1 MSEQNIQT
9 NNETQARPRNKWMI
23 FLFIVIFFIFCAG
36 LIWKFV
42 LAPSQN
48 KEKEFSQWS
57 QPVPVR
63 VVPLSRG
70 DLQLELK
77 AVGTAVPTQAVTV
90 QSRVSGVLEA
100 LYFKDGDSVQ
110 KGQLLAQIDP
120 VPLQVALDQALG
132 NQQQHLAQLQHAQA
146 ELLRNQTMLKQDAI
160 SRQEVDQQQ
169 SLVSQLKGQSK
180 AYQAQVDSARLQLSY
195 CKIYAPI
202 SGQVGFRQKDI
213 GNLIQANDETGLV
226 TITQTTPIYVEFALA
241 ENYLDLIRDS
251 VQAQQKLQVEAWD
264 RQEQKQLAQGT
275 LFALDNQI
283 DASTGTLKLKAI
295 FPNQNKQLFA
305 NQFVN
310 VRIQAQTIANA
321 VTVPSDAI
329 QHGAKGS
336 YVYIVDKDKEDG
348 KDKAYIKMLQLGMS
362 TGGKT
367 QVLSGLSGN
376 EKVVLEGIDRLS
388 EDREV
393 RILNEQA
400 EQAGQNILPVEPASQ
415 GQTG

>member
-9 NNETQARPRNKWMI
+9 NNETQARPRNKWWMLFLFLI
-23 FLFIVIFFIFCAG
+23 FLVLCAG

-42 LAPSQN
+42 LLPNQK

-63 VVPLSRG
+63 IAPLSRG

-77 AVGTAVPTQAVTV
+77 AVGTAIPTQAVTV
-90 QSRVSGVLEA
+90 QSRVSGVLQA
-100 LYFKDGDSVQ
+100 LYFKDGDAVQ

-120 VPLQVALDQALG
+120 IPLQVALDQALG
-132 NQQQHLAQLQHAQA
+132 NQQQHLAELQHAQA

-195 CKIYAPI
+195 SKIYAPI

-241 ENYLDLIRDS
+241 ENYLDLIRYS
-251 VQAQQKLQVEAWD
+251 VQRQQKLQVEAWD

-329 QHGAKGS
+329 QHGAKGT

-348 KDKAYIKMLQLGMS
+348 KDKAYIRMLQLGMT
-362 TGGKT
+362 TGSKT

-400 EQAGQNILPVEPASQ
+400 EQARQNTPPVTSASQ
-415 GQTG
+415 R

>member
-1 MSEQNIQT
+1 MSEQNM
-9 NNETQARPRNKWMI
+9 NANSETKPRPRNKWMI
-23 FLFIVIFFIFCAG
+23 FFFILILFILCAG

-42 LAPSQN
+42 LAPSQK

-195 CKIYAPI
+195 SKIYAPI

-226 TITQTTPIYVEFALA
+226 TITQATPIYVEFALA

-400 EQAGQNILPVEPASQ
+400 EQAGQNILPVEPVSQ